1 MHSVD
6 LARERLVKLDFRQ
19 KKIEERIFSIQ
30 EALELQEDFISQTA
44 AAPPLE
50 EARAR
55 YLELV
60 REQKELSEKMG
71 MLLFEKEV
79 LEEKI
84 SGEIQLRIKL
94 KALMNMRATQ
104 LEALPKNIRVA
115 ITQINKDLDG
125 AYTIK
130 GELDKIIQLSY
141 RLRVKLTDISEK
153 LNGMTLWNRL
163 KSALDSEY
171 RKSINETH
179 HQITLST
186 RLILEFEDTLEQ
198 LNHLQTQEKFHSQLS
213 THTIRIRHQPLSREW
228 LTADTINLALN
239 TLHQQ
244 TQELDDL
251 IEAFKSERN
260 HSVNFI
266 QNLTDK
272 KKKFLMK

>member
-1 MHSVD
+1 M
-6 LARERLVKLDFRQ
+6 VKLDFRQ
-19 KKIEERIFSIQ
+19 KEIEERLFDIQ
-30 EALELQEDFISQTA
+30 ETLELQEYFISQMA
-44 AAPPLE
+44 SDPSLE
-50 EARAR
+50 EARKR
-55 YLELV
+55 HLELV

-71 MLLFEKEV
+71 MLLFEREV
-79 LEEKI
+79 LREKVE
-84 SGEIQLRIKL
+84 GEIQLRIKL
-94 KALMNMRATQ
+94 KALMNIRASR

-153 LNGMTLWNRL
+153 LNSMTLWNRL
-163 KSALDSEY
+163 KSALDFEY

-198 LNHLQTQEKFHSQLS
+198 LNQLQTNQKFYSRLSRHS
-213 THTIRIRHQPLSREW
+213 IGIRHQPLSREW
-228 LTADTINLALN
+228 LTADTIHLALDALN
-239 TLHQQ
+239 DQ
-244 TQELDDL
+244 TQELDL
-251 IEAFKSERN
+251 HIEAFKLERN
-260 HSVNFI
+260 ATVNLI
-266 QNLTDK
+266 QQLSEK

>member
-1 MHSVD
+1 MI
-6 LARERLVKLDFRQ
+6 KLDFRQ
-19 KKIEERIFSIQ
+19 KEIEERIYTIQ
-30 EALELQEDFISQTA
+30 DALELQEDFISQTSSA
-44 AAPPLE
+44 SPLE
-50 EARAR
+50 EARKR

-71 MLLFEKEV
+71 MLLFEREV
-79 LEEKI
+79 LREKI

-115 ITQINKDLDG
+115 ITQINKNLDG

-198 LNHLQTQEKFHSQLS
+198 LNQLQTKEKFHSNLS
-213 THTIRIRHQPLSREW
+213 AHSIGIRHQPLSREW

-239 TLHQQ
+239 SLTQQ
-244 TQELDDL
+244 TQELDEL

-260 HSVNFI
+260 HSVTLI
-266 QNLTDK
+266 QELSKK

>member
-1 MHSVD
+1 MI
-6 LARERLVKLDFRQ
+6 KLDFRQ
-19 KKIEERIFSIQ
+19 KEIEERIYTIQ
-30 EALELQEDFISQTA
+30 NALELQEDFISQTA
-44 AAPPLE
+44 SSLSLE
-50 EARAR
+50 EARKR
-55 YLELV
+55 YLALV

-71 MLLFEKEV
+71 MLLFEREV
-79 LEEKI
+79 LREKI

-115 ITQINKDLDG
+115 ITQINKNLDG

-186 RLILEFEDTLEQ
+186 RLIFEFEDTLEQ
-198 LNHLQTQEKFHSQLS
+198 LNHLQTQQKFHSELS
-213 THTIRIRHQPLSREW
+213 SYSIGIRHQPLSREW

-239 TLHQQ
+239 SLNQQ
-244 TQELDDL
+244 TQELDEL

-260 HSVNFI
+260 HTVTLI
-266 QNLTDK
+266 QELSEK

>member
-1 MHSVD
+1 MG

-19 KKIEERIFSIQ
+19 KEIEERLFDIQ
-30 EALELQEDFISQTA
+30 ETLELQESFISQMGSDSS
-44 AAPPLE
+44 LE
-50 EARAR
+50 EARKKH
-55 YLELV
+55 LELV

-79 LEEKI
+79 LREKI
-84 SGEIQLRIKL
+84 EGEIQLRIKL
-94 KALMNMRATQ
+94 KALMNIRATQ

-130 GELDKIIQLSY
+130 GELDKTIQLSY

-163 KSALDSEY
+163 KSALDFEY

-198 LNHLQTQEKFHSQLS
+198 LNQLQTKQKFYAQLS
-213 THTIRIRHQPLSREW
+213 LHSIGIRHQPLSREW
-228 LTADTINLALN
+228 LTADTINMALAA
-239 TLHQQ
+239 LHDQ
-244 TQELDDL
+244 TQELDLL
-251 IEAFKSERN
+251 IEAFKLERD
-260 HSVNFI
+260 HTVNFI
-266 QNLTDK
+266 HQLTEK

>member
-1 MHSVD
+1 M
-6 LARERLVKLDFRQ
+6 VKLDFRQ
-19 KKIEERIFSIQ
+19 KKIEDRIFFIQ
-30 EALELQEDFISQTA
+30 ETLELQEAFISQTA
-44 AAPPLE
+44 SVPSFE
-50 EARAR
+50 EARRR
-55 YLELV
+55 YLEMV

-71 MLLFEKEV
+71 MLLFEREV
-79 LEEKI
+79 LTEKV

-94 KALMNMRATQ
+94 KTLMNMRATQ

-115 ITQINKDLDG
+115 ITQINKDLDA

-130 GELDKIIQLSY
+130 GELDKTIQLSY

-163 KSALDSEY
+163 KSAIDSVY
-171 RKSINETH
+171 RKLINETH

-198 LNHLQTQEKFHSQLS
+198 LNQLQTKQKFYSRLSQHS
-213 THTIRIRHQPLSREW
+213 IGIRHQPLSREW

-239 TLHQQ
+239 SLNEQI
-244 TQELDDL
+244 QELDSL
-251 IEAFKSERN
+251 INSCKSERDYT
-260 HSVNFI
+260 VRFI
-266 QNLTDK
+266 QRLTEK

>member
-1 MHSVD
+1 M
-6 LARERLVKLDFRQ
+6 
-19 KKIEERIFSIQ
+19 
-30 EALELQEDFISQTA
+30 
-44 AAPPLE
+44 
-50 EARAR
+50 
-55 YLELV
+55 V

-71 MLLFEKEV
+71 MLLFEREV
-79 LEEKI
+79 LTEKV

-104 LEALPKNIRVA
+104 LEVLPKNIRVA
-115 ITQINKDLDG
+115 ITQINKDLDA

-130 GELDKIIQLSY
+130 GELDKTIQLSY

-171 RKSINETH
+171 RKTINETH

-198 LNHLQTQEKFHSQLS
+198 LNQLQTKQKFYSRLSQHS
-213 THTIRIRHQPLSREW
+213 IGIRHQPLSREW

-239 TLHQQ
+239 SLNEQI
-244 TQELDDL
+244 QELDSL
-251 IEAFKSERN
+251 IETCKSERD
-260 HSVNFI
+260 HTVTFI
-266 QNLTDK
+266 RNLSEK